1 MKKISLYIFFIV
13 CSCFI
18 FLGSVNAE
26 SGKKCYYTAS
36 GNYNTGFNA
45 TLELPTKES
54 KKLSEKI
61 VFKDLRYPKS
71 GAGKGID
78 KIDISTIKK
87 ESEKKVKTFKTLEYY
102 DANVKGQNKDVP
114 VYTFKPDTFPTYVI
128 AVFNDQNNDG
138 MYFAGDEELK
148 SFITSKVNENTTYNF
163 ALIGTKTK
171 IEVNN
176 AEDEPGYNS
185 GDGSNSS
192 GGNNLTDE
200 DLETCEGMLGAKDAD
215 GNYQENTTGYL
226 LQEIFNYMKIAALVS
241 VFVFSVVDYAKALIQ
256 QDDQA
261 FKTANTKTVK
271 RIIYGVVFFL
281 LPILVDLILKVIDTS
296 SCGIK

>member
-114 VYTFKPDTFPTYVI
+114 VYTFKPDTCPTYVI

-176 AEDEPGYNS
+176 AE
-185 GDGSNSS
+185 
-192 GGNNLTDE
+192 DE